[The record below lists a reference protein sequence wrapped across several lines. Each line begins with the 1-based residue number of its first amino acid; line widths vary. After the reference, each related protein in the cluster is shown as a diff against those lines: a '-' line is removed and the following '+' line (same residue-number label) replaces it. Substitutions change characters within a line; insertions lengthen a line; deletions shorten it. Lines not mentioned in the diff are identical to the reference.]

1 MDEKDLKLV
10 NIKQLPRS
18 LQDLIGCIGLS
29 DAYKLTQAFGG
40 RPKYIPKHSQRSNL
54 SSVVS
59 PESLDLLSKHYGG
72 VVVEIPKSDHFK
84 RQLRNIQI
92 LKETSSSLSH
102 RKLAD
107 KYGLSLRQIGNI
119 CRQQQH

>member
-1 MDEKDLKLV
+1 MDEQDLKLV

-18 LQDLIGCIGLS
+18 LQDLIGCIGLK
-29 DAYKLTQAFGG
+29 DTYALTAAFGG
-40 RPKYIPKHSQRSNL
+40 RPKYIPKHSQRTNL
-54 SSVVS
+54 STVISQDALV
-59 PESLDLLSKHYGG
+59 ELSKYYGG
-72 VVVEIPKSDHFK
+72 VVIDIPKVDHFK

-92 LKETSSSLSH
+92 LKETSSALSH

-119 CRQQQH
+119 CRQQH